1 MSYFGFT
8 EVLDKAMCLEEEK
21 VNNEKLKGRFS
32 LKIKQGLP
40 PPMRISQF
48 ANEAVAFH
56 LHKKR
61 DFFRRLDGTKDPLKE
76 NKE

>member
-8 EVLDKAMCLEEEK
+8 EIMDKSCLEEGK
-21 VNNEKLKGRFS
+21 VNNEKMKGRFQ
-32 LKIKQGLP
+32 LKIKKELP
-40 PPMRISQF
+40 PPMRIAQF

-61 DFFRRLDGTKDPLKE
+61 DFFRRLDG
-76 NKE
+76 

>member
-40 PPMRISQF
+40 PPMRIS
-48 ANEAVAFH
+48 
-56 LHKKR
+56 
-61 DFFRRLDGTKDPLKE
+61 
-76 NKE
+76 